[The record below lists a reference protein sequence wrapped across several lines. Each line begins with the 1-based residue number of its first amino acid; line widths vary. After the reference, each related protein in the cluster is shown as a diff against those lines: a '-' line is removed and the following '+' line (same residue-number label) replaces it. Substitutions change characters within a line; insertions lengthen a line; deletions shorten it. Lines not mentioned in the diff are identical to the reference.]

1 MKDIG
6 IKRIC
11 VSVSELEK
19 SLAFFTGEMEL
30 TEVCR
35 GRLDEQTVAA
45 VYGLGSSAAE
55 YAMLKNEEQPT
66 LLQLICFTNTP
77 KRPIREGRPSW
88 DFGYYDVA
96 FRAKD
101 NSWAY
106 EHFRDLGFDYYCPPT
121 RYVADWINLDVL
133 EGVLKGPD
141 AMPMALIERLKE
153 PIPRF
158 EGMFSIFTDVAQTVA
173 SGEEA
178 ARFYEG
184 VLGLSKVFDEELPDG
199 LVDDIVGVPHG
210 THTLI
215 WNCFETPVLPCDD
228 CGYCRHR
235 AGCSKRDLDGFYAEL
250 EEADRLLF
258 ATPVYHRSFP
268 APMKA
273 VLDRLQRYWS
283 ARFVLG
289 LRPPIAKPKRGILL
303 TVSGS
308 PSDEGGRLIEQQLAP
323 HLTVLNTT
331 LAGTVHYV
339 DADAGAPLDDAAKAL
354 CALLADG

>member
-35 GRLDEQTVAA
+35 GRLDEQTVAD

-106 EHFRDLGFDYYCPPT
+106 EHFRDLGYDYYCPPT

-173 SGEEA
+173 SGEET

-210 THTLI
+210 THTRMLMFAGGNTPI
-215 WNCFETPVLPCDD
+215 TECLEYSIKGRPMSDVAKPENVGVFATAYETEDLDALLERCAAAGFETAVPPLRLRLEPYGEIRLARVNGPS
-228 CGYCRHR
+228 GM
-235 AGCSKRDLDGFYAEL
+235 SVEL
-250 EEADRLLF
+250 F
-258 ATPVYHRSFP
+258 
-268 APMKA
+268 
-273 VLDRLQRYWS
+273 Q
-283 ARFVLG
+283 
-289 LRPPIAKPKRGILL
+289 
-303 TVSGS
+303 
-308 PSDEGGRLIEQQLAP
+308 
-323 HLTVLNTT
+323 
-331 LAGTVHYV
+331 
-339 DADAGAPLDDAAKAL
+339 AL
-354 CALLADG
+354 

>member
-210 THTLI
+210 THTRMLMFAGGNTPI
-215 WNCFETPVLPCDD
+215 TECLEYSIKGRPMSDVVKPENVGVFATAYETEDLDALLERCAAAGFETAVPPLRLRLEPYGEIRLARVNGPS
-228 CGYCRHR
+228 GM
-235 AGCSKRDLDGFYAEL
+235 SVEL
-250 EEADRLLF
+250 F
-258 ATPVYHRSFP
+258 
-268 APMKA
+268 
-273 VLDRLQRYWS
+273 Q
-283 ARFVLG
+283 
-289 LRPPIAKPKRGILL
+289 
-303 TVSGS
+303 
-308 PSDEGGRLIEQQLAP
+308 
-323 HLTVLNTT
+323 
-331 LAGTVHYV
+331 
-339 DADAGAPLDDAAKAL
+339 AL
-354 CALLADG
+354 

>member
-210 THTLI
+210 THTRMLMFSGGNTPI
-215 WNCFETPVLPCDD
+215 TECLEYSIKGRPMSDVAKPENVGVFATAYETEDLDALLERCAAAGFETAVPPLRLRLEPYGEIRLARVNGPS
-228 CGYCRHR
+228 GM
-235 AGCSKRDLDGFYAEL
+235 SVEL
-250 EEADRLLF
+250 F
-258 ATPVYHRSFP
+258 
-268 APMKA
+268 
-273 VLDRLQRYWS
+273 Q
-283 ARFVLG
+283 
-289 LRPPIAKPKRGILL
+289 
-303 TVSGS
+303 
-308 PSDEGGRLIEQQLAP
+308 
-323 HLTVLNTT
+323 
-331 LAGTVHYV
+331 
-339 DADAGAPLDDAAKAL
+339 AL
-354 CALLADG
+354 

>member
-19 SLAFFTGEMEL
+19 SQAFFTGEMEL

-106 EHFRDLGFDYYCPPT
+106 EHFRDLGFGYYCPPT

-210 THTLI
+210 THTRMLMFAGGNTPI
-215 WNCFETPVLPCDD
+215 TECLEYSIKGRPMSDVAKPENVGVFATAYETEDLDALLERCAAAGFETAVPPLRLRLEPYGEIRLARVNGPS
-228 CGYCRHR
+228 GM
-235 AGCSKRDLDGFYAEL
+235 SVEL
-250 EEADRLLF
+250 F
-258 ATPVYHRSFP
+258 
-268 APMKA
+268 
-273 VLDRLQRYWS
+273 Q
-283 ARFVLG
+283 
-289 LRPPIAKPKRGILL
+289 
-303 TVSGS
+303 
-308 PSDEGGRLIEQQLAP
+308 
-323 HLTVLNTT
+323 
-331 LAGTVHYV
+331 
-339 DADAGAPLDDAAKAL
+339 AL
-354 CALLADG
+354 

>member
-210 THTLI
+210 THTRMLMFAGGNTPI
-215 WNCFETPVLPCDD
+215 TECLEYSIKGHPMSDVAKPENVGVFATAYETEDLDALLERCAAAGFETAVPPLRLRLEPYGEIRLARVNGPS
-228 CGYCRHR
+228 GM
-235 AGCSKRDLDGFYAEL
+235 SVEL
-250 EEADRLLF
+250 F
-258 ATPVYHRSFP
+258 
-268 APMKA
+268 
-273 VLDRLQRYWS
+273 Q
-283 ARFVLG
+283 
-289 LRPPIAKPKRGILL
+289 
-303 TVSGS
+303 
-308 PSDEGGRLIEQQLAP
+308 
-323 HLTVLNTT
+323 
-331 LAGTVHYV
+331 
-339 DADAGAPLDDAAKAL
+339 AL
-354 CALLADG
+354 

>member
-19 SLAFFTGEMEL
+19 SQAFFTGEMEL

-210 THTLI
+210 THTRMLMFAGGNTPI
-215 WNCFETPVLPCDD
+215 TECLEYSLKGRPMSDVAKPENVGVFATAYETEDLDALLERCAAAGFETAVPPLRLRLEPYGEIRLARVNGPS
-228 CGYCRHR
+228 GM
-235 AGCSKRDLDGFYAEL
+235 SVEL
-250 EEADRLLF
+250 F
-258 ATPVYHRSFP
+258 
-268 APMKA
+268 
-273 VLDRLQRYWS
+273 Q
-283 ARFVLG
+283 
-289 LRPPIAKPKRGILL
+289 
-303 TVSGS
+303 
-308 PSDEGGRLIEQQLAP
+308 
-323 HLTVLNTT
+323 
-331 LAGTVHYV
+331 
-339 DADAGAPLDDAAKAL
+339 AL
-354 CALLADG
+354 

>member
-19 SLAFFTGEMEL
+19 SQAFFTGEMEL

-106 EHFRDLGFDYYCPPT
+106 EHFRDLGYDYYCPPT

-210 THTLI
+210 THTRMLMFAGGNTPI
-215 WNCFETPVLPCDD
+215 TECLEYSIKGRPMSDVAKPENVGVFATAYETEDLDALLERCAAAGFETAVPPLRLRLEPYGEIRLARVNGPS
-228 CGYCRHR
+228 GM
-235 AGCSKRDLDGFYAEL
+235 SVEL
-250 EEADRLLF
+250 F
-258 ATPVYHRSFP
+258 
-268 APMKA
+268 
-273 VLDRLQRYWS
+273 Q
-283 ARFVLG
+283 
-289 LRPPIAKPKRGILL
+289 
-303 TVSGS
+303 
-308 PSDEGGRLIEQQLAP
+308 
-323 HLTVLNTT
+323 
-331 LAGTVHYV
+331 
-339 DADAGAPLDDAAKAL
+339 AL
-354 CALLADG
+354 

>member
-106 EHFRDLGFDYYCPPT
+106 EHFRDLGYDYYCPPT

-199 LVDDIVGVPHG
+199 LVDDIVGVTHG
-210 THTLI
+210 THTRMLMFAGGNTPI
-215 WNCFETPVLPCDD
+215 TECLEYSIKGRPMSDVAKPENVGVFATAYETEDLDALLERCAAAGFETAVPPLRLRLEPYGEIRLARVNGPS
-228 CGYCRHR
+228 GM
-235 AGCSKRDLDGFYAEL
+235 SVEL
-250 EEADRLLF
+250 F
-258 ATPVYHRSFP
+258 
-268 APMKA
+268 
-273 VLDRLQRYWS
+273 Q
-283 ARFVLG
+283 
-289 LRPPIAKPKRGILL
+289 
-303 TVSGS
+303 
-308 PSDEGGRLIEQQLAP
+308 
-323 HLTVLNTT
+323 
-331 LAGTVHYV
+331 
-339 DADAGAPLDDAAKAL
+339 AL
-354 CALLADG
+354 

>member
-45 VYGLGSSAAE
+45 VYGLESSAAE

-106 EHFRDLGFDYYCPPT
+106 EHFRDLGYDYYCPPT

-158 EGMFSIFTDVAQTVA
+158 EGMFSIFTDVAQTVV

-210 THTLI
+210 THTRMLM
-215 WNCFETPVLPCDD
+215 F
-228 CGYCRHR
+228 
-235 AGCSKRDLDGFYAEL
+235 
-250 EEADRLLF
+250 
-258 ATPVYHRSFP
+258 
-268 APMKA
+268 
-273 VLDRLQRYWS
+273 
-283 ARFVLG
+283 
-289 LRPPIAKPKRGILL
+289 
-303 TVSGS
+303 
-308 PSDEGGRLIEQQLAP
+308 
-323 HLTVLNTT
+323 
-331 LAGTVHYV
+331 
-339 DADAGAPLDDAAKAL
+339 AGATRP
-354 CALLADG
+354 

>member
-199 LVDDIVGVPHG
+199 LVDDIVGVTHG
-210 THTLI
+210 THTRMLMFAGGNTPI
-215 WNCFETPVLPCDD
+215 TECLEYSLKGRPMSDVAKPENVGVFATAYETEDLDALLERCAAAGFETAVPPLRLRLEPYGEIRLARVNGPS
-228 CGYCRHR
+228 GM
-235 AGCSKRDLDGFYAEL
+235 SVEL
-250 EEADRLLF
+250 F
-258 ATPVYHRSFP
+258 
-268 APMKA
+268 
-273 VLDRLQRYWS
+273 Q
-283 ARFVLG
+283 
-289 LRPPIAKPKRGILL
+289 
-303 TVSGS
+303 
-308 PSDEGGRLIEQQLAP
+308 
-323 HLTVLNTT
+323 
-331 LAGTVHYV
+331 
-339 DADAGAPLDDAAKAL
+339 AL
-354 CALLADG
+354 

>member
-101 NSWAY
+101 NSWSY
-106 EHFRDLGFDYYCPPT
+106 EHFKDLGFDYYCPPT

-210 THTLI
+210 THTRMLMFAGGNTPI
-215 WNCFETPVLPCDD
+215 TECLEYSIKGRPMSDVAKPENVGVFATAYETEDLDALLERCAAAGFETAVPPLRLRLEPYGEIRLARVNGPS
-228 CGYCRHR
+228 GM
-235 AGCSKRDLDGFYAEL
+235 SVEL
-250 EEADRLLF
+250 F
-258 ATPVYHRSFP
+258 
-268 APMKA
+268 
-273 VLDRLQRYWS
+273 Q
-283 ARFVLG
+283 
-289 LRPPIAKPKRGILL
+289 
-303 TVSGS
+303 
-308 PSDEGGRLIEQQLAP
+308 
-323 HLTVLNTT
+323 
-331 LAGTVHYV
+331 
-339 DADAGAPLDDAAKAL
+339 AL
-354 CALLADG
+354 

>member
-210 THTLI
+210 THTRMLMFAGGNTPI
-215 WNCFETPVLPCDD
+215 TECLEYSLKGRPMSDVAKPENVGVFATAYETEDLDALLERCAAAGFETAVPPLRLRLEPYGEIRLARVNGPS
-228 CGYCRHR
+228 GM
-235 AGCSKRDLDGFYAEL
+235 SVEL
-250 EEADRLLF
+250 F
-258 ATPVYHRSFP
+258 
-268 APMKA
+268 
-273 VLDRLQRYWS
+273 Q
-283 ARFVLG
+283 
-289 LRPPIAKPKRGILL
+289 
-303 TVSGS
+303 
-308 PSDEGGRLIEQQLAP
+308 
-323 HLTVLNTT
+323 
-331 LAGTVHYV
+331 
-339 DADAGAPLDDAAKAL
+339 AL
-354 CALLADG
+354 

>member
-19 SLAFFTGEMEL
+19 SQAFFTGEMEL

-35 GRLDEQTVAA
+35 GRLDEQTVAD

-210 THTLI
+210 THTRMLMFSGGNTPI
-215 WNCFETPVLPCDD
+215 TECLEYSIKGRPMSDVAKPENVGVFATAYETEDLDALLERCAAAGFETAVPPLRLRLEPYGEIRLARVNGPS
-228 CGYCRHR
+228 GM
-235 AGCSKRDLDGFYAEL
+235 SVEL
-250 EEADRLLF
+250 F
-258 ATPVYHRSFP
+258 
-268 APMKA
+268 
-273 VLDRLQRYWS
+273 Q
-283 ARFVLG
+283 
-289 LRPPIAKPKRGILL
+289 
-303 TVSGS
+303 
-308 PSDEGGRLIEQQLAP
+308 
-323 HLTVLNTT
+323 
-331 LAGTVHYV
+331 
-339 DADAGAPLDDAAKAL
+339 AL
-354 CALLADG
+354 

>member
-11 VSVSELEK
+11 VNVSELEK

-210 THTLI
+210 THTRMLMFAGGNTPI
-215 WNCFETPVLPCDD
+215 TECLEYSLKGRPMSDVAKPENVGVFATAYETEDLDALLERCAAAGFETAVPPLRLRLEPYGEIRLARVNGPS
-228 CGYCRHR
+228 GM
-235 AGCSKRDLDGFYAEL
+235 SVEL
-250 EEADRLLF
+250 F
-258 ATPVYHRSFP
+258 
-268 APMKA
+268 
-273 VLDRLQRYWS
+273 Q
-283 ARFVLG
+283 
-289 LRPPIAKPKRGILL
+289 
-303 TVSGS
+303 
-308 PSDEGGRLIEQQLAP
+308 
-323 HLTVLNTT
+323 
-331 LAGTVHYV
+331 
-339 DADAGAPLDDAAKAL
+339 AL
-354 CALLADG
+354 

>member
-106 EHFRDLGFDYYCPPT
+106 EHFRGLGFDYYCPPT

-210 THTLI
+210 THTRMLMFAGGNTPI
-215 WNCFETPVLPCDD
+215 TECLEYSIKGRPMSDVAKPENVGVFATAYETEDLDALLERCAAAGFETAVPPLRLRLEPYGEIRLARVNGPS
-228 CGYCRHR
+228 GM
-235 AGCSKRDLDGFYAEL
+235 SVEL
-250 EEADRLLF
+250 F
-258 ATPVYHRSFP
+258 
-268 APMKA
+268 
-273 VLDRLQRYWS
+273 Q
-283 ARFVLG
+283 
-289 LRPPIAKPKRGILL
+289 
-303 TVSGS
+303 
-308 PSDEGGRLIEQQLAP
+308 
-323 HLTVLNTT
+323 
-331 LAGTVHYV
+331 
-339 DADAGAPLDDAAKAL
+339 AL
-354 CALLADG
+354 

>member
-158 EGMFSIFTDVAQTVA
+158 EGMFSIFTDVAQTVD

-210 THTLI
+210 THTRMLMFAGGNTPI
-215 WNCFETPVLPCDD
+215 TECLEYSIKGRPMSDVAKPENVGVFATAYETEDLDALLERCAAAGFETAVPPLRLRLEPYGEIRLARVNGPS
-228 CGYCRHR
+228 GM
-235 AGCSKRDLDGFYAEL
+235 SVEL
-250 EEADRLLF
+250 F
-258 ATPVYHRSFP
+258 
-268 APMKA
+268 
-273 VLDRLQRYWS
+273 Q
-283 ARFVLG
+283 
-289 LRPPIAKPKRGILL
+289 
-303 TVSGS
+303 
-308 PSDEGGRLIEQQLAP
+308 
-323 HLTVLNTT
+323 
-331 LAGTVHYV
+331 
-339 DADAGAPLDDAAKAL
+339 AL
-354 CALLADG
+354 

>member
-55 YAMLKNEEQPT
+55 YVMLKNEEQPT

-210 THTLI
+210 THTRMLMFAGGNTPI
-215 WNCFETPVLPCDD
+215 TECLEYSIKGRPMSDVAKPENVGVFAAAYETEDLDALLERCAAAGFETAVPPLRLRLEPYGEIRLARVNGPS
-228 CGYCRHR
+228 GM
-235 AGCSKRDLDGFYAEL
+235 SVEL
-250 EEADRLLF
+250 F
-258 ATPVYHRSFP
+258 
-268 APMKA
+268 
-273 VLDRLQRYWS
+273 Q
-283 ARFVLG
+283 
-289 LRPPIAKPKRGILL
+289 
-303 TVSGS
+303 
-308 PSDEGGRLIEQQLAP
+308 
-323 HLTVLNTT
+323 
-331 LAGTVHYV
+331 
-339 DADAGAPLDDAAKAL
+339 AL
-354 CALLADG
+354 

>member
-173 SGEEA
+173 SGEET

-210 THTLI
+210 THTRMLMFAGGNTPI
-215 WNCFETPVLPCDD
+215 TECLEYSIKGRPMSDVAKPENVGVFATAYETEDLDALLERCAAAGFETAVPPLRLRLEPYGEIRLARVNGPS
-228 CGYCRHR
+228 GM
-235 AGCSKRDLDGFYAEL
+235 SVEL
-250 EEADRLLF
+250 F
-258 ATPVYHRSFP
+258 
-268 APMKA
+268 
-273 VLDRLQRYWS
+273 Q
-283 ARFVLG
+283 
-289 LRPPIAKPKRGILL
+289 
-303 TVSGS
+303 
-308 PSDEGGRLIEQQLAP
+308 
-323 HLTVLNTT
+323 
-331 LAGTVHYV
+331 
-339 DADAGAPLDDAAKAL
+339 AL
-354 CALLADG
+354 

>member
-88 DFGYYDVA
+88 DFDYYDVA

-210 THTLI
+210 THTRMLMFAGGNTPI
-215 WNCFETPVLPCDD
+215 TECLEYSIKGRPMSDVAKPENVGVFATAYETEDLDALLERCAAAGFETAVPPLRLRLEPYGEIRLARVNGPS
-228 CGYCRHR
+228 GM
-235 AGCSKRDLDGFYAEL
+235 SVEL
-250 EEADRLLF
+250 F
-258 ATPVYHRSFP
+258 
-268 APMKA
+268 
-273 VLDRLQRYWS
+273 Q
-283 ARFVLG
+283 
-289 LRPPIAKPKRGILL
+289 
-303 TVSGS
+303 
-308 PSDEGGRLIEQQLAP
+308 
-323 HLTVLNTT
+323 
-331 LAGTVHYV
+331 
-339 DADAGAPLDDAAKAL
+339 AL
-354 CALLADG
+354 

>member
-45 VYGLGSSAAE
+45 VYGLESSAAE

-121 RYVADWINLDVL
+121 RYVADWINLDVQ

-210 THTLI
+210 THTRMLMFAGGNTPI
-215 WNCFETPVLPCDD
+215 TECLEYSIKGRPMSDVAKPENVGVFATAYETEDLDALLERCAAAGFETAVPPLRLRLEPYGEIRLARVNGPS
-228 CGYCRHR
+228 GM
-235 AGCSKRDLDGFYAEL
+235 SVEL
-250 EEADRLLF
+250 F
-258 ATPVYHRSFP
+258 
-268 APMKA
+268 
-273 VLDRLQRYWS
+273 Q
-283 ARFVLG
+283 
-289 LRPPIAKPKRGILL
+289 
-303 TVSGS
+303 
-308 PSDEGGRLIEQQLAP
+308 
-323 HLTVLNTT
+323 
-331 LAGTVHYV
+331 
-339 DADAGAPLDDAAKAL
+339 AL
-354 CALLADG
+354 

>member
-1 MKDIG
+1 MKDID

-19 SLAFFTGEMEL
+19 SQAFFTGEMEL

-210 THTLI
+210 THTRMLMFAGGNTPI
-215 WNCFETPVLPCDD
+215 TECLEYSIKGRPMSDVAKPENVGVFATAYETEDLDALLERCAAAGFETAVPPLRLRLEPYGEIRLARVNGPS
-228 CGYCRHR
+228 GM
-235 AGCSKRDLDGFYAEL
+235 SVEL
-250 EEADRLLF
+250 F
-258 ATPVYHRSFP
+258 
-268 APMKA
+268 
-273 VLDRLQRYWS
+273 Q
-283 ARFVLG
+283 
-289 LRPPIAKPKRGILL
+289 
-303 TVSGS
+303 
-308 PSDEGGRLIEQQLAP
+308 
-323 HLTVLNTT
+323 
-331 LAGTVHYV
+331 
-339 DADAGAPLDDAAKAL
+339 AL
-354 CALLADG
+354 

>member
-199 LVDDIVGVPHG
+199 LVDDIVGVTHG
-210 THTLI
+210 THTRMLMFAGGNTPI
-215 WNCFETPVLPCDD
+215 TECLEYSLKGRPMSDVAKPENVGVFATAYETEDLDALLERCAAAGFETAVPPLRLRLEPYGEIRLARVIGPS
-228 CGYCRHR
+228 GM
-235 AGCSKRDLDGFYAEL
+235 SVEL
-250 EEADRLLF
+250 F
-258 ATPVYHRSFP
+258 
-268 APMKA
+268 
-273 VLDRLQRYWS
+273 Q
-283 ARFVLG
+283 
-289 LRPPIAKPKRGILL
+289 
-303 TVSGS
+303 
-308 PSDEGGRLIEQQLAP
+308 
-323 HLTVLNTT
+323 
-331 LAGTVHYV
+331 
-339 DADAGAPLDDAAKAL
+339 AL
-354 CALLADG
+354 

>member
-19 SLAFFTGEMEL
+19 SQAFFTGEMEL

-210 THTLI
+210 THTRMLMFAGGNTPI
-215 WNCFETPVLPCDD
+215 TECLEYSIKGRPMSDVAKPENVGVFATAYETEDLDALLERCAAAGFETAVPPLRLRLEPYGEIRLARVNGPS
-228 CGYCRHR
+228 GM
-235 AGCSKRDLDGFYAEL
+235 SVEL
-250 EEADRLLF
+250 F
-258 ATPVYHRSFP
+258 
-268 APMKA
+268 
-273 VLDRLQRYWS
+273 Q
-283 ARFVLG
+283 
-289 LRPPIAKPKRGILL
+289 
-303 TVSGS
+303 
-308 PSDEGGRLIEQQLAP
+308 
-323 HLTVLNTT
+323 
-331 LAGTVHYV
+331 
-339 DADAGAPLDDAAKAL
+339 AL
-354 CALLADG
+354 

>member
-55 YAMLKNEEQPT
+55 YAKLKTEEHQT
-66 LLQLICFTNTP
+66 LLQLICSATTP
-77 KRPIREGRPSW
+77 KRSIREGRPSW

-210 THTLI
+210 THTRMLMFAGGNTPI
-215 WNCFETPVLPCDD
+215 TECLEYSLKGRPMSDVAKPENVGVFATAYETEDLDALLERCAAAGFETAVPPLRLRLEPYGEIRLARVNGPS
-228 CGYCRHR
+228 GM
-235 AGCSKRDLDGFYAEL
+235 SVEL
-250 EEADRLLF
+250 F
-258 ATPVYHRSFP
+258 
-268 APMKA
+268 
-273 VLDRLQRYWS
+273 Q
-283 ARFVLG
+283 
-289 LRPPIAKPKRGILL
+289 
-303 TVSGS
+303 
-308 PSDEGGRLIEQQLAP
+308 
-323 HLTVLNTT
+323 
-331 LAGTVHYV
+331 
-339 DADAGAPLDDAAKAL
+339 AL
-354 CALLADG
+354 

>member
-11 VSVSELEK
+11 VSVSDLEK
-19 SLAFFTGEMEL
+19 SLAFFTGDMEL

-35 GRLDEQTVAA
+35 GCLDEQTVTAL
-45 VYGLGSSAAE
+45 YGLESSAAE

-66 LLQLICFTNTP
+66 LLQLISFTNTP
-77 KRPIREGRPSW
+77 KRSIREGRPSW

-96 FRAKD
+96 FRAKN

-178 ARFYEG
+178 SRFYEG

-210 THTLI
+210 THTRMLMFAGGNTPI
-215 WNCFETPVLPCDD
+215 TECLEYSIKGSPMSDVAKPENVGVFATAYETEDLDALLERCTAAGFETAVPPV
-228 CGYCRHR
+228 
-235 AGCSKRDLDGFYAEL
+235 
-250 EEADRLLF
+250 
-258 ATPVYHRSFP
+258 
-268 APMKA
+268 
-273 VLDRLQRYWS
+273 RLQLEPYGEIRL
-283 ARFVLG
+283 ARVNG
-289 LRPPIAKPKRGILL
+289 
-303 TVSGS
+303 
-308 PSDEGGRLIEQQLAP
+308 PSEMSVELFQVI
-323 HLTVLNTT
+323 
-331 LAGTVHYV
+331 
-339 DADAGAPLDDAAKAL
+339 
-354 CALLADG
+354 

>member
-158 EGMFSIFTDVAQTVA
+158 EGMFSIFTDVAQTVS

-210 THTLI
+210 THTRMLMFAGGNTPI
-215 WNCFETPVLPCDD
+215 TECLEYSIKGRPMSDVAKPENVGVFATAYETEDLDALLERCAAAGFETAVPPLRLRLEPYGEIRLARVNGPS
-228 CGYCRHR
+228 GM
-235 AGCSKRDLDGFYAEL
+235 SVEL
-250 EEADRLLF
+250 F
-258 ATPVYHRSFP
+258 
-268 APMKA
+268 
-273 VLDRLQRYWS
+273 Q
-283 ARFVLG
+283 
-289 LRPPIAKPKRGILL
+289 
-303 TVSGS
+303 
-308 PSDEGGRLIEQQLAP
+308 
-323 HLTVLNTT
+323 
-331 LAGTVHYV
+331 
-339 DADAGAPLDDAAKAL
+339 AL
-354 CALLADG
+354 

>member
-45 VYGLGSSAAE
+45 VYGLESSAAE

-184 VLGLSKVFDEELPDG
+184 VLGLNKVFDEELPDG

-210 THTLI
+210 THTRMLMFAGGNTPI
-215 WNCFETPVLPCDD
+215 TECLEYSIKGRPMSDVAKPENVGVFATAYETEDLDALLERCAAAGFETAVPPLRLRLEPYGEIRLARVNGPS
-228 CGYCRHR
+228 GM
-235 AGCSKRDLDGFYAEL
+235 SVEL
-250 EEADRLLF
+250 F
-258 ATPVYHRSFP
+258 
-268 APMKA
+268 
-273 VLDRLQRYWS
+273 Q
-283 ARFVLG
+283 
-289 LRPPIAKPKRGILL
+289 
-303 TVSGS
+303 
-308 PSDEGGRLIEQQLAP
+308 
-323 HLTVLNTT
+323 
-331 LAGTVHYV
+331 
-339 DADAGAPLDDAAKAL
+339 AL
-354 CALLADG
+354 

>member
-19 SLAFFTGEMEL
+19 SQAFFTGEMEL

-35 GRLDEQTVAA
+35 GRLDEQTVAD

-210 THTLI
+210 THTRMLMFAGGNTPI
-215 WNCFETPVLPCDD
+215 TECLEYSLKGRPMSDVAKPENVGVFATAYETGDLDALLERCAAAGFETAVPPLRLRLEPYGEIRLARVNGPS
-228 CGYCRHR
+228 GM
-235 AGCSKRDLDGFYAEL
+235 SVEL
-250 EEADRLLF
+250 F
-258 ATPVYHRSFP
+258 
-268 APMKA
+268 
-273 VLDRLQRYWS
+273 Q
-283 ARFVLG
+283 
-289 LRPPIAKPKRGILL
+289 
-303 TVSGS
+303 
-308 PSDEGGRLIEQQLAP
+308 
-323 HLTVLNTT
+323 
-331 LAGTVHYV
+331 
-339 DADAGAPLDDAAKAL
+339 AL
-354 CALLADG
+354 

>member
-45 VYGLGSSAAE
+45 VYGLESSAAE

-106 EHFRDLGFDYYCPPT
+106 EHFRDLGYDYYCPPT

-210 THTLI
+210 THTRMLMFAGGNTPI
-215 WNCFETPVLPCDD
+215 TECLEYSIKGRPMSDVVKPENVGVFATAYETEDLDALLERCAAAGFETAVPPLRLRLEPYGEIRLARVNGPS
-228 CGYCRHR
+228 GM
-235 AGCSKRDLDGFYAEL
+235 SVEL
-250 EEADRLLF
+250 F
-258 ATPVYHRSFP
+258 
-268 APMKA
+268 
-273 VLDRLQRYWS
+273 Q
-283 ARFVLG
+283 
-289 LRPPIAKPKRGILL
+289 
-303 TVSGS
+303 
-308 PSDEGGRLIEQQLAP
+308 
-323 HLTVLNTT
+323 
-331 LAGTVHYV
+331 
-339 DADAGAPLDDAAKAL
+339 AL
-354 CALLADG
+354 

>member
-106 EHFRDLGFDYYCPPT
+106 EHFRDLGFDYY
-121 RYVADWINLDVL
+121 
-133 EGVLKGPD
+133 
-141 AMPMALIERLKE
+141 
-153 PIPRF
+153 
-158 EGMFSIFTDVAQTVA
+158 
-173 SGEEA
+173 
-178 ARFYEG
+178 
-184 VLGLSKVFDEELPDG
+184 
-199 LVDDIVGVPHG
+199 
-210 THTLI
+210 
-215 WNCFETPVLPCDD
+215 
-228 CGYCRHR
+228 
-235 AGCSKRDLDGFYAEL
+235 
-250 EEADRLLF
+250 
-258 ATPVYHRSFP
+258 
-268 APMKA
+268 
-273 VLDRLQRYWS
+273 
-283 ARFVLG
+283 
-289 LRPPIAKPKRGILL
+289 
-303 TVSGS
+303 
-308 PSDEGGRLIEQQLAP
+308 
-323 HLTVLNTT
+323 
-331 LAGTVHYV
+331 
-339 DADAGAPLDDAAKAL
+339 
-354 CALLADG
+354 

>member
-45 VYGLGSSAAE
+45 VYGLESSAAE

-158 EGMFSIFTDVAQTVA
+158 EGMFSIFTDVAQTVD

-210 THTLI
+210 THTRMLMFAGGNTPI
-215 WNCFETPVLPCDD
+215 TECLEYSIKGRPMSDVAKPENVGVFATAYETEDLDALLERCAAAGFETAVPPLRLRLEPYGEIRLARVNGPS
-228 CGYCRHR
+228 GM
-235 AGCSKRDLDGFYAEL
+235 SVEL
-250 EEADRLLF
+250 F
-258 ATPVYHRSFP
+258 
-268 APMKA
+268 
-273 VLDRLQRYWS
+273 Q
-283 ARFVLG
+283 
-289 LRPPIAKPKRGILL
+289 
-303 TVSGS
+303 
-308 PSDEGGRLIEQQLAP
+308 
-323 HLTVLNTT
+323 
-331 LAGTVHYV
+331 
-339 DADAGAPLDDAAKAL
+339 AL
-354 CALLADG
+354 

>member
-121 RYVADWINLDVL
+121 RYVADWISLDVL

-210 THTLI
+210 THTRMLMFAGGNTPI
-215 WNCFETPVLPCDD
+215 TECLEYSIKGRPMSDVAKPENVGVFATAYETEDLDALLERCAAAGFETAVPPLRLRLEPYGEIRLARVNGPS
-228 CGYCRHR
+228 GM
-235 AGCSKRDLDGFYAEL
+235 SVEL
-250 EEADRLLF
+250 F
-258 ATPVYHRSFP
+258 
-268 APMKA
+268 
-273 VLDRLQRYWS
+273 Q
-283 ARFVLG
+283 
-289 LRPPIAKPKRGILL
+289 
-303 TVSGS
+303 
-308 PSDEGGRLIEQQLAP
+308 
-323 HLTVLNTT
+323 
-331 LAGTVHYV
+331 
-339 DADAGAPLDDAAKAL
+339 AL
-354 CALLADG
+354 

>member
-45 VYGLGSSAAE
+45 VYGLESSAAE

-77 KRPIREGRPSW
+77 KCPIREGRPSW

-210 THTLI
+210 THTRMLMFSGGNTPI
-215 WNCFETPVLPCDD
+215 TECLEYSIKGRPMSDVAKPENVGVFATAYETEDLDALLERCAAAGFETAVPPLRLRLEPYGEIRLARVNGPS
-228 CGYCRHR
+228 GM
-235 AGCSKRDLDGFYAEL
+235 SVEL
-250 EEADRLLF
+250 F
-258 ATPVYHRSFP
+258 
-268 APMKA
+268 
-273 VLDRLQRYWS
+273 Q
-283 ARFVLG
+283 
-289 LRPPIAKPKRGILL
+289 
-303 TVSGS
+303 
-308 PSDEGGRLIEQQLAP
+308 
-323 HLTVLNTT
+323 
-331 LAGTVHYV
+331 
-339 DADAGAPLDDAAKAL
+339 AL
-354 CALLADG
+354 

>member
-210 THTLI
+210 THTRMLMFAGGNTPI
-215 WNCFETPVLPCDD
+215 TECLEYSLKGRPMSDVAKPENVGVFATAYETEDLVALLERCAAAGFETAVPPLRLRLEPYGEIRLARVNGPS
-228 CGYCRHR
+228 GM
-235 AGCSKRDLDGFYAEL
+235 SVEL
-250 EEADRLLF
+250 F
-258 ATPVYHRSFP
+258 
-268 APMKA
+268 
-273 VLDRLQRYWS
+273 Q
-283 ARFVLG
+283 
-289 LRPPIAKPKRGILL
+289 
-303 TVSGS
+303 
-308 PSDEGGRLIEQQLAP
+308 
-323 HLTVLNTT
+323 
-331 LAGTVHYV
+331 
-339 DADAGAPLDDAAKAL
+339 AL
-354 CALLADG
+354 